1 MGANPFMPAW
11 TAIKA
16 IDGNVSQD
24 YKSNSCA
31 ITNVD
36 GNHNT
41 SIWWK
46 VWLQKQFNVAYLEIY
61 FRSDTHERSAGFSIY
76 TYFSETSHP
85 LRDPKHIVY
94 HQDPKSGCPT
104 SVMNVTINNITQGI
118 AFINTRPQNYTS
130 TCQNDNTMY
139 TGIEICE
146 VKVMG
151 CDHNRFSPGCNHLCP
166 AKCKNQHCDAFNGS
180 CIHGCTDSSALTL
193 DCIVCPNGNFISNKS
208 CVDCPGHCKN
218 GASCNKLTGM
228 CDNGCA
234 NHWNGT
240 FCNICSDHYYGFD
253 CNTPCG
259 HCINNGVCDKGTGS
273 CPNGCQSHWQGEGCD
288 ECKDGFYN
296 SSCTEVCGQCVN
308 GSACNKDTGY
318 CTDCLNNFIQPFCKD
333 CIEGYYG
340 KDCNKMCSNC
350 NSSAPS
356 CNKDTGTCFF
366 GCNDGWE
373 SPSCAVPLGSIK
385 PESNSGAV
393 AGGVVAVIIVLVVVG
408 VLGVIYT
415 RRRRGMNNAS
425 QNKEQPKSN
434 IPHAK
439 NSSKER
445 KYADLKDNLHD
456 TSPGEYM
463 NEALVEDDGGYY
475 NTADVN
481 TAIRLED
488 LQRVMS
494 EKSAGENNTF
504 QSEYKRLPVGN
515 TSLCKEGMK
524 QENTAKNRFK
534 TTFPYDHSRVILKD
548 IWNEGENDYI
558 NANFMKDYNGQ
569 QMYIAAQGPKN
580 NTLTNFWRMIW
591 QENVR
596 FIVML
601 TNTIENG
608 KNKCTQ
614 YWPTNEKILQVGPC
628 KMKLLKEQVYAFYMY
643 RKFTVQNTKSSEKR
657 TITQFHYT
665 AWPDHGTPEEIG
677 LGQFHKAVT
686 KRYQPGGL
694 MLVHCSAG
702 VGRTGTFIGLDCL
715 LKQGRKTGEINVFE
729 FVQQMREDRMT
740 MVQTTDQYIFLH
752 KALQFGFEDKDTVI
766 SESDIPTKLNT
777 LLKDS
782 SPLNQ
787 RALYKEYKFLQTVKP
802 IFEDENK
809 EDGMKPENKNKNSN
823 MNVIP
828 VSKYRPYLTSYVK
841 GRNDYINA
849 VCVPSFLNSGAF
861 ILTQAPLPET
871 TVDLWT
877 LCVDHDVKAIVVLTE
892 NREEIQ
898 WIPKKG
904 CSSIYAPYTL
914 TSGNAG
920 SSISGVTQDTLAIL
934 KDGIKQ
940 DVDVFHIPFE
950 YDNAMIKGVELLL
963 EKGKESEFTSV
974 VISKDGAGPS
984 GIFCTLH
991 NAIQQLRIDR
1001 EVDILTAVRLI
1012 HTRRPEVITKLE
1024 EYRRCY
1030 ELLSLS
1036 VSEDGIY
1043 ANT

>member
-1 MGANPFMPAW
+1 MRSYIRVEVVLLQLMVTGASCFVNLVVEQNFKGKAAMGADPEQSAW
-11 TAIKA
+11 NANKA
-16 IDGNVSQD
+16 IDGNTSQD
-24 YKSNSCA
+24 FKSDSCA
-31 ITNVD
+31 ITDVE
-36 GNHNT
+36 GNRNT

-61 FRSDTHERSAGFSIY
+61 FRSDKYERSAGFSIY
-76 TYFSETSHP
+76 TYFSETFHP
-85 LRDPKHIVY
+85 LRDPKHLVY
-94 HQDPKSGCPT
+94 HQDPTSRCPT
-104 SVMNVTINNITQGI
+104 SVMNVTINNVTQGI

-151 CDHNRFSPGCNHLCP
+151 CDHNRFSPGCNQLCP

-180 CIHGCTDSSALTL
+180 CIHGCTNSSALTL

-240 FCNICSDHYYGFD
+240 FCNICSDRYYGID

-259 HCINNGVCDKGTGS
+259 HCKNNGVCDKGNGS

-288 ECKDGFYN
+288 ECKDGFYS

-318 CTDCLNNFIQPFCKD
+318 LQ
-333 CIEGYYG
+333 
-340 KDCNKMCSNC
+340 
-350 NSSAPS
+350 
-356 CNKDTGTCFF
+356 
-366 GCNDGWE
+366 
-373 SPSCAVPLGSIK
+373 VPLRSTK
-385 PESNSGAV
+385 PDSNAGAV
-393 AGGVVAVIIVLVVVG
+393 AGGVVAVTIVLVAVG
-408 VLGVIYT
+408 VLGVFYI
-415 RRRRGMNNAS
+415 RRRGGMNNAS
-425 QNKEQPKSN
+425 PKKEQSKSN
-434 IPHAK
+434 TPHSEHA
-439 NSSKER
+439 SKER

-456 TSPGEYM
+456 ISPGEYM

-475 NTADVN
+475 NTAEVN
-481 TAIRLED
+481 TAICLED

-504 QSEYKRLPVGN
+504 QSEYKRLPAGN

-524 QENTAKNRFK
+524 PENMAKNRFK
-534 TTFPYDHSRVILKD
+534 TTFPYDHSRVILKE
-548 IWNEGENDYI
+548 IWNEGDNDYT
-558 NANFMKDYNGQ
+558 NANFIKDYNGQ
-569 QMYIAAQGPKN
+569 EMYIAAQGPKN
-580 NTLTNFWRMIW
+580 NTMTNFWRMIW
-591 QENVR
+591 QENVS

-601 TNTIENG
+601 TNIIENG

-614 YWPTNEKILQVGPC
+614 YWPTNEKILEVGPC

-715 LKQGRKTGEINVFE
+715 LKQGRETGEINVFE
-729 FVQQMREDRMT
+729 FVKQMREDRMT

-766 SESDIPTKLNT
+766 RESDIPTKLIT
-777 LLKDS
+777 LLQDS

-787 RALYKEYKFLQTVKP
+787 RALYKEYKFLQSVKP
-802 IFEDENK
+802 IFEDEDK
-809 EDGMKPENKNKNSN
+809 KDGMKPENKNKNSN

-841 GRNDYINA
+841 WRNDYINA
-849 VCVPSFLNSGAF
+849 VCVPSFLNRGAF
-861 ILTQAPLPET
+861 ILTQVPLPET

-877 LCVDHDVKAIVVLTE
+877 LCVDHDVNAIVVITE

-898 WIPKKG
+898 WIPKRG